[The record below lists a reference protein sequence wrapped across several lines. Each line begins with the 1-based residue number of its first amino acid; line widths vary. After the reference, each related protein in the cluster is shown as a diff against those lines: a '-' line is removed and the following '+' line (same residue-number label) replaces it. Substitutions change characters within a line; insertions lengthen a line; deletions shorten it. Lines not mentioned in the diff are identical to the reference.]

1 MTPFDD
7 LDAYVALPRLAGLVL
22 SPDGSRL
29 VTAVTTLNPEKNGY
43 RTALWAIDPA
53 GRREAHRLTRSAKSE
68 GQAAFLPDGS
78 LLFVSARPDPELKD
92 DDETA
97 ALWHLPAAGGEARVV
112 ARRPGGI
119 AGLRVATA
127 AGLVVVGSD
136 TFPSA
141 VTAEDDEKIRKQR
154 KDGKVDAILHESYPI
169 RYWDHDLGPDAP
181 RLLCGTVPAAGAP
194 GAATDEGRV
203 ELRDLT
209 PNPGRSLFNAGC
221 AVTPDGATV
230 VTSVKLVEQ
239 GGEREGLA
247 AIDVAT
253 GEQRTLLD
261 DPDREFTSPVIDPTG
276 RRVAL
281 TIWRRS
287 SPTTP
292 PDVDLGLLDL
302 ATGALRIVAEGWDRW
317 PGTPVWTPDGSALIV
332 VADEN
337 GRAPL
342 FRIDLA
348 ATDSGADRVTR
359 LTGDHG
365 CYADP
370 QASPDGVHVY
380 AVRSAMDAAPAPVR
394 LSATGVDQEPV
405 PLLAPAASAPLP
417 GTAVEITTTADDG
430 TPLHAWLCLP
440 EGASAQQP
448 APLMVWIHGGPL
460 GSANDWAWRWNPWLM
475 VARGYAVVQ
484 PDFSLS
490 TGYGLDFVRRGW
502 GRWGAEPY
510 TDLMALTEAAA
521 AREDVDG
528 ARAAAMGGS
537 FGGYLAN
544 WVAGHTDR
552 FAGIVTHASLWALDQ
567 FGPTTDGYDY
577 WRRELTAQMA
587 SENSP
592 HGFVDA
598 ITTPMLVIHGDQ
610 DYRVPIGEGLRL
622 WAELCER
629 FQAPGVEM
637 PHKFL
642 YFPSENHW
650 VLTPNHAKLWYST
663 VFAFLDATVHG
674 RPWQVP
680 ELLR

>member
-29 VTAVTTLNPEKNGY
+29 VTAVTTLNPEKNAY

-53 GRREAHRLTRSAKSE
+53 GQRPAHRLTRSAKSE

-97 ALWHLPAAGGEARVV
+97 ALWQLPAAGGEARVV

-127 AGLVVVGSD
+127 SGLVVVGSD

-181 RLLCGTVPAAGAP
+181 RLFCGTVPAAAGP
-194 GAATDEGRV
+194 DEGRV

-209 PNPGRSLFNAGC
+209 PNPARSLVNAGW

-253 GEQRTLLD
+253 GEQHTLLD

-276 RRVAL
+276 RRVAVSV
-281 TIWRRS
+281 WHRS
-287 SPTTP
+287 SPSTP

-302 ATGALRIVAEGWDRW
+302 DTGALRIVAEGWDRW

-332 VADEN
+332 GADDN

-348 ATDSGADRVTR
+348 ATDSGTDRVTR

-370 QASPDGVHVY
+370 QVSPDGVHVY

-394 LSATGVDQEPV
+394 LSATGADQEPAAL
-405 PLLAPAASAPLP
+405 PAPAAPDPLP

-460 GSANDWAWRWNPWLM
+460 GSANDWAWR
-475 VARGYAVVQ
+475 
-484 PDFSLS
+484 
-490 TGYGLDFVRRGW
+490 
-502 GRWGAEPY
+502 
-510 TDLMALTEAAA
+510 
-521 AREDVDG
+521 
-528 ARAAAMGGS
+528 
-537 FGGYLAN
+537 
-544 WVAGHTDR
+544 
-552 FAGIVTHASLWALDQ
+552 
-567 FGPTTDGYDY
+567 
-577 WRRELTAQMA
+577 
-587 SENSP
+587 
-592 HGFVDA
+592 
-598 ITTPMLVIHGDQ
+598 
-610 DYRVPIGEGLRL
+610 
-622 WAELCER
+622 
-629 FQAPGVEM
+629 
-637 PHKFL
+637 
-642 YFPSENHW
+642 
-650 VLTPNHAKLWYST
+650 
-663 VFAFLDATVHG
+663 
-674 RPWQVP
+674 
-680 ELLR
+680 